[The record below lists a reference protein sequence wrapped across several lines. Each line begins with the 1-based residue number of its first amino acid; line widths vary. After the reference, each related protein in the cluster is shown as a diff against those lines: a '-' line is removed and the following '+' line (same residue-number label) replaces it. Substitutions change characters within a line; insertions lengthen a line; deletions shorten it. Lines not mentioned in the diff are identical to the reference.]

1 MGAAPSVEAAPEA
14 IAQVEPPQ
22 RSGWSRLWLI
32 LAVIATVLGV
42 ALMATG
48 QYLLDDY
55 WQDQIEK
62 NPALWYLKSPVLIR
76 TMPGIVGLVVG
87 GLIAAIGLWQFAAP
101 LDPSRDREPAE
112 PRSAVQRRVGWALIG
127 VGAALTALLCA

>member
-62 NPALWYLKSPVLIR
+62 AQITYERLREQTMADARLEKS
-76 TMPGIVGLVVG
+76 G
-87 GLIAAIGLWQFAAP
+87 
-101 LDPSRDREPAE
+101 S
-112 PRSAVQRRVGWALIG
+112 PRVQQGTRGN
-127 VGAALTALLCA
+127 T